1 MALWF
6 VLALMTAAAIFAV
19 LWPLGRG
26 AGGQFAPGGEAAV
39 YRAQLAEIDRDR
51 DTGLI
56 GPADAQAARVEVSR
70 RLLAA
75 IDDMALPAQARLTLR
90 RATAIVALVIVPLGA
105 GALYLKLGSPSL
117 PAMPLASRAVA
128 PDLAS
133 VPMQKLVAQVE
144 AHLEKNPNDGR
155 GWEVL
160 APVLMRL
167 GRLDDGVKAF
177 RNALTH
183 NGETA
188 TRRADLGEAI
198 AAAANGV
205 VTADAKIEFERALA
219 LDAAEAKS
227 RYFLGV
233 AAMQDGRRDEAVA
246 IWRAMLASAPADAP
260 WREVVEQSLASA
272 LGATAR
278 LPSEDDVAAAAKLAP
293 EQREAMI
300 RGMVE
305 GLAAKLKQD
314 GSDPKA
320 WLRLM
325 RAYIVLGDRDR
336 AQAAAIEARSV
347 LAASEAGL
355 REVNDGIREFGLQ

>member
-6 VLALMTAAAIFAV
+6 VFALMTAAAIFAV

-26 AGGQFAPGGEAAV
+26 AGAQLAPGGEASV
-39 YRAQLAEIDRDR
+39 YRAQLTEIERDR
-51 DTGLI
+51 DSGLI
-56 GPADAQAARVEVSR
+56 GPADAEAARVEVSR

-75 IDDMALPAQARLTLR
+75 IDDMALPAQSRLTLR
-90 RATAIVALVIVPLGA
+90 RMTAIVALIVVPLA
-105 GALYLKLGSPSL
+105 SGALYLKLGSPAQ
-117 PAMPLASRAVA
+117 PAMPLASRAVG
-128 PDLAS
+128 PDIAS
-133 VPMQKLVAQVE
+133 APMQKLVAQVE

-188 TRRADLGEAI
+188 TRRADLGEAM

-205 VTADAKIEFERALA
+205 VTADAKAEFERALA
-219 LDAAEAKS
+219 LDAGEAKS

-233 AAMQDGRRDEAVA
+233 AAMQDGRRDEAVT

-260 WREVVEQSLASA
+260 WRDVVEQSLASA

-278 LPSEDDVAAAAKLAP
+278 LPSEDEVAAAANLAP
-293 EQREAMI
+293 GQRDAMI

-305 GLAAKLKQD
+305 GLATKLKQD

-320 WLRLM
+320 WLRLI
-325 RAYIVLGDRDR
+325 RAYIVLGDRNR
-336 AQAAAIEARSV
+336 AQDAATEARSA
-347 LAASEAGL
+347 LAANAVGL
-355 REVNDGIREFGLQ
+355 REVNDGIRDIGLQ